1 MSPHELWAGVVAL
14 PWRVKL
20 LSLATLVVLVELA
33 FRRFAP
39 RSRAYERWTHGFEAI
54 GAVWTAVLLSVVYL
68 LSVGPISLVLRLR
81 RSDPLDRSLRS
92 EPSFWRAHEPNPL
105 GPLAAA
111 RHQF

>member
-1 MSPHELWAGVVAL
+1 MGGL
-14 PWRVKL
+14 PWRIKL
-20 LSLATLVVLVELA
+20 LAFASLVVLVELA

-39 RSRAYERWTHGFEAI
+39 KSTAYKRWTALFQGI
-54 GAVWTAVLLSVVYL
+54 GAIWTGVLLAVIYL
-68 LSVGPISLVLRLR
+68 FSVGIVSLFMRFGAR
-81 RSDPLDRSLRS
+81 DPLDRGLAA

>member
-1 MSPHELWAGVVAL
+1 LSPFELLGALGAL
-14 PWRVKL
+14 PWRAKL
-20 LSLATLVVLVELA
+20 LIFASLVVLVELA

-39 RSRAYERWTHGFEAI
+39 KSVAYKRWTAFFQGI
-54 GAVWTAVLLSVVYL
+54 GGIWTAVLLGIIYIV
-68 LSVGPISLVLRLR
+68 SVGMVSLAMRLR
-81 RSDPLDRSLRS
+81 SRDPLDRGLAA